1 MSKIPRKTF
10 TAVFVALLLASGS
23 CNWADGPG
31 NLVPD
36 IPSNAPDYMCTWN
49 IQGFVHDQEGPE
61 RFREAMT
68 EDYIFGDGKY
78 ENWISFFPS
87 IREDLYFVMDDS
99 WDIPADV
106 NNGGNEYLGTVELD
120 QTRFPS
126 FTGTPQE
133 RLSKLT
139 QKIKDMGWKGA
150 GGWICAQK
158 SDRYPDVPEEDFWT
172 DRLKAAAE
180 AGFSYWK
187 VDWGHNQRN
196 EQWRKMLTSLG
207 KEHAPDLWIE
217 HAMEFEYVEFS
228 DVFRTYDVENVIA
241 QPLTIRRVSEML
253 EYKAQDGVKGIINCE
268 DEPYIAAGLGCAIG
282 IMRHPI
288 DGPTPSGLKDNAFP
302 PVGHNYKKCLDEV
315 VRGVRWHRIAEPFGV
330 NDDGQ
335 CDSTILEDYW
345 IYTERDSWVDREEGS
360 VMREEAPAIV
370 SRAMPLP
377 EVSDD
382 SSDRPYILASTYP
395 NGAVAVAAIG
405 RALGREYVTK
415 EVDVTVKGSEWD
427 APVGLFGYFKSVT
440 VEYLSDAPAKARIWA
455 QDLAGDTPVEIT
467 DEVKIDGN
475 KITISGDVIKRVGLM
490 NASEG
495 DLSAPG
501 LVLKVF

>member
-1 MSKIPRKTF
+1 MNNMRKMILAAASAAIF
-10 TAVFVALLLASGS
+10 LASGCS
-23 CNWADGPG
+23 DSVNDPG
-31 NLVPD
+31 SLVPD
-36 IPSNAPDYMCTWN
+36 TPSNAPDYMCTWN
-49 IQGFVHDQEGPE
+49 IQGFVHDQDGPE

-68 EDYIFGDGKY
+68 EDYIFGEGKY
-78 ENWISFFPS
+78 ENWINFFPS
-87 IREDLYFVMDDS
+87 IKEDLYFVMDDS

-106 NNGGNEYLGTVELD
+106 NNGSNDYLGTVELD

-126 FTGTPQE
+126 FTGTPVE
-133 RLSKLT
+133 RLTKLT

-158 SDRYPDVPEEDFWT
+158 SDRYPDVPEEEYWSE
-172 DRLKAAAE
+172 RLKAANE

-207 KEHAPDLWIE
+207 KEHAPELWIE

-228 DVFRTYDVENVIA
+228 DVFRTYDVENVTA

-253 EYKAQDGVKGIINCE
+253 GYEAQDGVMGIINCE

-330 NDDGQ
+330 NNDGQ
-335 CDSTILEDYW
+335 IDPTNLEDYW
-345 IYTERDSWVDREEGS
+345 IYKDRDSWVGRDEGS
-360 VMREEAPAIV
+360 IMREEAPAIV

-377 EVSDD
+377 EVSDR
-382 SSDRPYILASTYP
+382 SEDRPYILASTYP

-415 EVDVTVKGSEWD
+415 EIDVKVKGSDWC

-440 VEYLSDAPAKARIWA
+440 IEYASEAPAKAKIWA
-455 QDLAGDTPVEIT
+455 QDLAGDTPVEVT
-467 DEVKIDGN
+467 AEVKIEGN
-475 KITISGDVIKRVGLM
+475 KIIIPSEVIRRVGLM
-490 NASEG
+490 NATEG
-495 DLSAPG
+495 DLSGPG
-501 LVLKVF
+501 LVVKTL

>member
-1 MSKIPRKTF
+1 MKRLILAATS
-10 TAVFVALLLASGS
+10 ALMLLASGCS
-23 CNWADGPG
+23 DSAKYPG
-31 NLVPD
+31 SLVPD
-36 IPSNAPDYMCTWN
+36 TPSNAPDYMCTWN
-49 IQGFVHDQEGPE
+49 IQGFVHDQAGPE

-68 EDYIFGDGKY
+68 EDYIFGEGKY
-78 ENWISFFPS
+78 ENWINFFPS
-87 IREDLYFVMDDS
+87 IKEDLYFVMDDS

-106 NNGGNEYLGTVELD
+106 NNGDNDYFGTVELD
-120 QTRFPS
+120 HTRFPS
-126 FTGTPQE
+126 FTGTPVE
-133 RLSKLT
+133 RLAKLT

-158 SDRYPDVPEEDFWT
+158 SDRYPDVPEEEFWT
-172 DRLKAAAE
+172 ERLKAAHE

-196 EQWRKMLTSLG
+196 EQWRKMLTRLG
-207 KEHAPDLWIE
+207 KEHAPELWIE

-228 DVFRTYDVENVIA
+228 DVFRTYDVENVTA

-253 EYKAQDGVKGIINCE
+253 AYKAQDGVKGIINCE

-302 PVGHNYKKCLDEV
+302 PVGHKYKKCLDEI
-315 VRGVRWHRIAEPFGV
+315 VRGVRWHRIAEPFSV
-330 NDDGQ
+330 NNDGL
-335 CDSTILEDYW
+335 CDSTDLEDYW
-345 IYTERDSWVDREEGS
+345 ICEERDSWVNREEGS
-360 VMREEAPAIV
+360 IMREEAPAIV

-377 EVSDD
+377 EVKDT

-395 NGAVAVAAIG
+395 NGALAVAAIG

-415 EVDVTVKGSEWD
+415 EIDVKVKGSEWD

-440 VEYLSDAPAKARIWA
+440 IEYPSAAPEKARIWA
-455 QDLAGDTPVEIT
+455 QDLAGDTPVDIT
-467 DEVKIDGN
+467 AEVKIDGN
-475 KITISGDVIKRVGLM
+475 EIRIPGEVIKKVGLM
-490 NASEG
+490 NATEG
-495 DLSAPG
+495 DLSGPG
-501 LVLKVF
+501 LVMKLL

>member
-1 MSKIPRKTF
+1 MKRLIL
-10 TAVFVALLLASGS
+10 TATSALMLLASGCS
-23 CNWADGPG
+23 DSAKHPG

-36 IPSNAPDYMCTWN
+36 TPSDAPDYMCTWN
-49 IQGFVHDQEGPE
+49 IQGFVHDQAGPE

-68 EDYIFGDGKY
+68 EDYIFGEGKY
-78 ENWISFFPS
+78 ENWINFFPS
-87 IREDLYFVMDDS
+87 IKEDLYFVMDDS

-106 NNGGNEYLGTVELD
+106 NNGDNNYLGTVELD

-126 FTGTPQE
+126 FTGTPVE
-133 RLSKLT
+133 RLAKLT
-139 QKIKDMGWKGA
+139 RKIKDMGWKGA

-158 SDRYPDVPEEDFWT
+158 SDRYPDVPEEEFWT
-172 DRLKAAAE
+172 ERLKAANE

-196 EQWRKMLTSLG
+196 EQWRKMLTRLS
-207 KEHAPDLWIE
+207 KEHAPELWIE

-241 QPLTIRRVSEML
+241 QPLTIRRVSAML
-253 EYKAQDGVKGIINCE
+253 SYKAQEGVKGIINCE

-302 PVGHNYKKCLDEV
+302 PVGHNYKKCLDEI

-330 NDDGQ
+330 NNDGQ
-335 CDSTILEDYW
+335 CDPTRLEDYW
-345 IYTERDSWVDREEGS
+345 IYNDRDSWVGRDEGS
-360 VMREEAPAIV
+360 IMREEAPAIV

-377 EVSDD
+377 EVKDT

-395 NGAVAVAAIG
+395 NGALAVAAIG

-415 EVDVTVKGSEWD
+415 EIDVKVKGSEWD

-440 VEYLSDAPAKARIWA
+440 IEYPSVAPEKARIWA

-475 KITISGDVIKRVGLM
+475 KITVSGDVIKRVGLM
-490 NASEG
+490 NATEG

>member
-1 MSKIPRKTF
+1 MLRLTF
-10 TAVFVALLLASGS
+10 TAVFAALLLASGCS
-23 CNWADGPG
+23 ERTDSPG
-31 NLVPD
+31 SLVPD
-36 IPSNAPDYMCTWN
+36 TPSNAPDYMCTWN
-49 IQGFVHDQEGPE
+49 IQGFVHDQAGPV

-78 ENWISFFPS
+78 ENWINFFPS
-87 IREDLYFVMDDS
+87 IKEDLYFVMDDS
-99 WDIPADV
+99 WDIPVDV
-106 NNGGNEYLGTVELD
+106 NTGKNEYLGTVELD

-126 FTGTPQE
+126 FTGTPVE
-133 RLSKLT
+133 RLTKLT

-158 SDRYPDVPEEDFWT
+158 SDRYPDVPEEEYWAE
-172 DRLKAAAE
+172 RLKAANE

-187 VDWGHNQRN
+187 VDWGHNQTN
-196 EQWRKMLTSLG
+196 EQWRKMLTRLG

-228 DVFRTYDVENVIA
+228 DVFRTYDVVNVVS

-253 EYKAQDGVKGIINCE
+253 AYDAQEGVKGIINCE

-282 IMRHPI
+282 VMRHPI
-288 DGPTPSGLKDNAFP
+288 DGPTPSGLMDNAFP

-330 NDDGQ
+330 DNDAQSDPVN
-335 CDSTILEDYW
+335 LEDHW
-345 IYTERDSWVDREEGS
+345 ICKERETWMNLEEGS
-360 VMREEAPAIV
+360 IMTEEAPARV

-377 EVSDD
+377 VVNDT
-382 SSDRPYILASTYP
+382 SSDRPYILASRYP

-415 EVDVTVKGSEWD
+415 EVDVEVKGSEWN

-440 VEYLSDAPAKARIWA
+440 IEYSSDAPEKMKIWA

-467 DEVKIDGN
+467 DEVTVEGN
-475 KITISGDVIKRVGLM
+475 KITISGEVIKKVGLM
-490 NASEG
+490 CATEG
-495 DLSAPG
+495 DLSGPG
-501 LVLKVF
+501 LVMKVLY